1 MSPDDPVVTMLNE
14 GDSLAN
20 VDSGEFPLEEVLSG
34 IVAEI
39 FVPDIVASGPSPPL
53 SSPACP
59 PVDSPAV
66 DGEDFVKPLPPRA
79 RKGYKVSAAVL
90 VGRIR
95 SASPSGRVRSR
106 SPV

>member
-1 MSPDDPVVTMLNE
+1 MLSE

-34 IVAEI
+34 IVAGLS
-39 FVPDIVASGPSPPL
+39 VPDGVASGPSPPL
-53 SSPACP
+53 SSPVCP

-66 DGEDFVKPLPPRA
+66 DGEGFVKPLPPRA
-79 RKGYKVSAAVL
+79 RKGCKDSAAVL
-90 VGRIR
+90 VGRGR